1 MSQSRVNRVAATIQS
16 GQTTSNVLLAWQTYG
31 SAAGII
37 IHSPSTLPETVFIEV
52 SPDGINWNRLQDG
65 SPLADVTVPSAGK
78 SIYYDRLVL
87 SFAVRLASSA
97 AVAGNRTF
105 NFTYQEVYD

>member
-1 MSQSRVNRVAATIQS
+1 MSTSRVQRIALTIPV
-16 GQTTSNVLLAWQTYG
+16 GQTTSLPLLAWQSYG
-31 SAAGII
+31 SSAGII

-87 SFAVRLASSA
+87 SFAVRLAASA
-97 AVAGNRTF
+97 AVGGNRTF